1 LINALLIAN
10 YLGVFYFGIYGFAS
24 LLLQYLSYTNFGIN
38 YSLNVILSTEKEID
52 TRKVSEYLSVS
63 IFVTTAISVV
73 LIGLAVFCDL
83 IGIVALFNKYILSD
97 YYYIIIII
105 AILQY
110 YNIVF
115 ITLFRIYGKLSEINF
130 SYLILPIG
138 QLLCIVLFK
147 GEKLLWAILINLI
160 VTSTLTL
167 LIFLRKV
174 PVKIKLSFAISGQ
187 VVKTLFVR
195 GLYLLTYNASFYFII
210 IAARTIVSYFY
221 KVEEFSLFNFANS
234 FTSAILIFI
243 GSIEFLFYPKML
255 NF

>member
-1 LINALLIAN
+1 MINALLIAN

-147 GEKLLWAILINLI
+147 GG
-160 VTSTLTL
+160 VTVGDGG
-167 LIFLRKV
+167 K
-174 PVKIKLSFAISGQ
+174 
-187 VVKTLFVR
+187 
-195 GLYLLTYNASFYFII
+195 
-210 IAARTIVSYFY
+210 
-221 KVEEFSLFNFANS
+221 
-234 FTSAILIFI
+234 
-243 GSIEFLFYPKML
+243 
-255 NF
+255 